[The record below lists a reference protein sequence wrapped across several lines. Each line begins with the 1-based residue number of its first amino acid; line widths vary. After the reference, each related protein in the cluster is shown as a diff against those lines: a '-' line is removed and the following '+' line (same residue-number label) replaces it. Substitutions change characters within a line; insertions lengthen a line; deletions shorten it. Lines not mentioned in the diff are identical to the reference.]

1 VKRPC
6 SGFAIRATRA
16 RRAFMLLEALLAVA
30 IFAIGVLTLGRC
42 ISQGLGAE
50 RFKAE
55 DARARRV
62 LQNRYEE
69 IEARAVDIKDATEEL
84 DAPNKGL
91 TLKQVVQTLHKRD
104 EQGRELDKLVE
115 VTLTVQWVSDAVTES
130 RSLTFY
136 AGTP

>member
-1 VKRPC
+1 
-6 SGFAIRATRA
+6 
-16 RRAFMLLEALLAVA
+16 MLLEALLAVA

>member
-1 VKRPC
+1 MIRVLPTIRTPV
-6 SGFAIRATRA
+6 SRTARGFV
-16 RRAFMLLEALLAVA
+16 LLEALLAVA
-30 IFAIGVLTLGRC
+30 IFAIGVLSLGRC

-50 RFKAE
+50 RFKME

-69 IEARAVDIKDATEEL
+69 IEGRSVSLKDATVEL

-91 TLKQVVQTLHKRD
+91 TLKQKVQPLHKRD
-104 EQGRELDKLVE
+104 EKGRELDKLAV
-115 VTLTVQWVSDAVTES
+115 VTLTVEWVSDAVTES

-136 AGTP
+136 ATVP